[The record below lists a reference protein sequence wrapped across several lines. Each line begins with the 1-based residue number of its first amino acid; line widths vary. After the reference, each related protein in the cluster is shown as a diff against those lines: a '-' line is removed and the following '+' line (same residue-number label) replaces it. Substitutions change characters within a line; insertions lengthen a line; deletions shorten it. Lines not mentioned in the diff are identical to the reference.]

1 MILLSLGHLFT
12 NMKRVI
18 MTHSNMKYAD
28 FYFKKKGR
36 KKDDLEM
43 TNYVLF
49 QNNFRESL
57 DI

>member
-1 MILLSLGHLFT
+1 MILLSLGVLFT

-18 MTHSNMKYAD
+18 MTHSNMKYAA
-28 FYFKKKGR
+28 FYKEKKKK